1 MINSTILFLLKT
13 NFTKNLRK
21 MFLMQGFC
29 NEIVCFVTKPILIL
43 NDHVTFSVLDRL
55 WYPLYAGQSIE
66 LDMQFRGYINL
77 YLDFSA
83 IFNSLSN
90 LDVGKRFLPSSSIFY
105 LVKSWSWLHST
116 KNFLINVK
124 NKFWKFPAKLV
135 NIHSNEN

>member
-1 MINSTILFLLKT
+1 MHKLVINSTILFLLKT

-21 MFLMQGFC
+21 MFLIQGFC
-29 NEIVCFVTKPILIL
+29 NEIVYFVTKPILIL

-83 IFNSLSN
+83 IFYSLIKT
-90 LDVGKRFLPSSSIFY
+90 VRFELQTISYMSIRILG
-105 LVKSWSWLHST
+105 LVLKDIKQPTALNEF
-116 KNFLINVK
+116 KAK
-124 NKFWKFPAKLV
+124 NKIWKF
-135 NIHSNEN
+135 

>member
-1 MINSTILFLLKT
+1 MHKLVINSTILFLLKT

-21 MFLMQGFC
+21 MFLIQGFC

-83 IFNSLSN
+83 IFYSLIKT
-90 LDVGKRFLPSSSIFY
+90 VRFELQTIFY
-105 LVKSWSWLHST
+105 MSIRILGLVLKDIKQPTALNEF
-116 KNFLINVK
+116 KAK
-124 NKFWKFPAKLV
+124 NKIWKF
-135 NIHSNEN
+135 

>member
-1 MINSTILFLLKT
+1 
-13 NFTKNLRK
+13 
-21 MFLMQGFC
+21 MFLIQGFC

-83 IFNSLSN
+83 IFYSLIKT
-90 LDVGKRFLPSSSIFY
+90 VRFELQTIFY
-105 LVKSWSWLHST
+105 MSIRILGLVLKDIKQPTALNEF
-116 KNFLINVK
+116 KAK
-124 NKFWKFPAKLV
+124 NKIWKF
-135 NIHSNEN
+135 